1 MTTREYEFG
10 EKNLERE
17 RERERDQNKLN
28 LKNNFLIIFFTNNKY
43 NITKN

>member
-10 EKNLERE
+10 EKNL
-17 RERERDQNKLN
+17 ERERDQNKLN